1 MKNPKAFSTF
11 LGGFNVGTFLSLIS
25 LFDILMSR
33 LSFGEYIV
41 VLTMILTNGVVIGI
55 VLQYLLIHTNLT
67 KNMGKAF
74 YYAGDDIPK
83 RLLEMRGNEVEKTL
97 ELLVGISS
105 RVKVN
110 LMVMSILIILL
121 VLTLLLPI
129 FYSYKCYSKM
139 FLFNIGWS
147 SILLILI
154 LRLVI
159 VTWTNSQYIRKKI
172 SKLLDAHQFNPVQL
186 KNKEG

>member
-33 LSFGEYIV
+33 LSFGEYV
-41 VLTMILTNGVVIGI
+41 MVLTMVLTNGIVIGI
-55 VLQYLLIHTNLT
+55 VLQYSLIHTNLT
-67 KNMGKAF
+67 KNMGKTF
-74 YYAGDDIPK
+74 YYAGDGIPK
-83 RLLEMRGNEVEKTL
+83 RLLEMRSNEVEKTL
-97 ELLVGISS
+97 ELLKDISS

-110 LMVMSILIILL
+110 LMVLISLMVLL
-121 VLTLLLPI
+121 ILTLLLPI

-147 SILLILI
+147 TILVILI
-154 LRLVI
+154 LHLGI
-159 VTWTNSQYIRKKI
+159 MIWTNSQYIRKKI
-172 SKLLDAHQFNPVQL
+172 SKLLDTHQFNHVQL
-186 KNKEG
+186 KNEEG

>member
-11 LGGFNVGTFLSLIS
+11 LGGFNGGTFLSLIS

-33 LSFGEYIV
+33 LSLGEYII

-55 VLQYLLIHTNLT
+55 VLQYSLIHTSLT

-97 ELLVGISS
+97 ELLAGISS
-105 RVKVN
+105 RIKVN
-110 LMVMSILIILL
+110 LIVLIFLMILL
-121 VLTLLLPI
+121 VLTLLLPV

-147 SILLILI
+147 SIVLILI
-154 LRLVI
+154 LRLGI
-159 VTWTNSQYIRKKI
+159 MTWTNSQYIQKKI
-172 SKLLDAHQFNPVQL
+172 SKLLDAHQFNHVQL
-186 KNKEG
+186 KNEER